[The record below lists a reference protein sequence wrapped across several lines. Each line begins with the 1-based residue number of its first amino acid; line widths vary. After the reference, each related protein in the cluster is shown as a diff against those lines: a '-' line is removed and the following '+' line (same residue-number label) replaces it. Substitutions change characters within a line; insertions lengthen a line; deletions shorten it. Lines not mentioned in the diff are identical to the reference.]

1 MMRLHYLDWG
11 NDGAPPLQ
19 LISWDPYAAYAMADF
34 VYDIAQLVRP
44 TRTAPVRIVAHSLGG
59 NVAPALRR
67 YLSRRSGAD
76 GIDRRLRTTLG
87 T

>member
-1 MMRLHYLDWG
+1 MRLHYLDWG

-59 NVAPALRR
+59 NVALH
-67 YLSRRSGAD
+67 YAD
-76 GIDRRLRTTLG
+76 IFPDEVVRMVSIEG
-87 T
+87 